1 MLRPMGPKGPPEAP
15 LARAHALPG
24 PLRGPPENCH
34 GPLGSQKGPPGCRKP
49 HLGEILAPNSG
60 QVLKK
65 NILLPM
71 GATAYFFQNYQY
83 YQGRVAKVGG
93 HHGTPL
99 GPRGG
104 AGEGLH
110 FLLYVPSNI
119 DRFSRMWLWL
129 TFRACF
135 FFTKPDLNWVTE
147 VHPKWGVGSGSHL
160 GPVRVPFST
169 DLGSKVAIFD

>member
-1 MLRPMGPKGPPEAP
+1 MAGPPQETPYRSESHISNVFSSFLLRPMGPKGPPEAP
-15 LARAHALPG
+15 LARARALPG

-34 GPLGSQKGPPGCRKP
+34 GPPGSQKGPPAADP
-49 HLGEILAPNSG
+49 PPLGEILAPNSG

-65 NILLPM
+65 NISLPT
-71 GATAYFFQNYQY
+71 GATASVFQNYQY

-104 AGEGLH
+104 AGECLH
-110 FLLYVPSNI
+110 FLLYVPCNI

-135 FFTKPDLNWVTE
+135 CFHQT
-147 VHPKWGVGSGSHL
+147 
-160 GPVRVPFST
+160 
-169 DLGSKVAIFD
+169 